1 VYEKKRRL
9 LLNAL
14 KLLDLTLLVVAFGI
28 ATALVAYVEK
38 GVSLEKF
45 LSLRVKLSNCAIFAI
60 ALFVWHVILIASG
73 LYKSRRLAPRVAE
86 LFDVLKATM
95 LCTLC
100 MGFLAATFT
109 IRMVTS
115 RFLVFFWMISFV
127 ILMSARLGLRYVLSG
142 IRLHGRNLRYVLILG
157 TNARAIEF
165 ARKIESTPERGY
177 RLLGFVDDNWADFG
191 KFKETGFPLA
201 CHQADLAEFLRRNV
215 VDEVAFYLP
224 LGTYYGQCVR
234 VAALCE
240 EHGVVMRFATDI
252 FTMKTARARGE
263 EVDGDH
269 FISAN
274 TNALDG
280 WPLVMKRALDIALSG
295 SLIVLL
301 TPLLVA
307 VALLIR
313 LTSSGPA
320 LFRQERLGLN
330 KRRFLMYKFRTMV
343 VDAETQM
350 AALERYNEV
359 TGPVFKIKNDPRIT
373 RIGKIL
379 RRTSIDELPQ
389 LLNVLKGD
397 MSMVGPRP
405 LPVRDYEGFSED
417 WQRRRFSIQPGLTC
431 LWQIN
436 GRSSI
441 EFEEW
446 MKLDIKYMDEWSLWL
461 DFKILAR
468 TIPAVLKGSGAA

>member
-1 VYEKKRRL
+1 
-9 LLNAL
+9 
-14 KLLDLTLLVVAFGI
+14 
-28 ATALVAYVEK
+28 
-38 GVSLEKF
+38 
-45 LSLRVKLSNCAIFAI
+45 
-60 ALFVWHVILIASG
+60 
-73 LYKSRRLAPRVAE
+73 
-86 LFDVLKATM
+86 
-95 LCTLC
+95 
-100 MGFLAATFT
+100 
-109 IRMVTS
+109 
-115 RFLVFFWMISFV
+115 
-127 ILMSARLGLRYVLSG
+127 
-142 IRLHGRNLRYVLILG
+142 
-157 TNARAIEF
+157 
-165 ARKIESTPERGY
+165 
-177 RLLGFVDDNWADFG
+177 
-191 KFKETGFPLA
+191 
-201 CHQADLAEFLRRNV
+201 